1 MSSAA
6 LEPTL
11 PKPCTI
17 TRVLSR
23 DRPSFWQASS
33 QTIITP
39 RPVASRRPREPPML
53 MGFPVTH
60 VVTVCGPDLVYG
72 ADEFDQFGGV
82 AAGHALDLAHGHLV
96 RIADHAALG
105 AAEGNVDH
113 GALPG
118 HPAGKGS
125 NFIEGDVGSVAD
137 AAFGRTARDGMLHAE
152 AREDLEVAVIHLHR
166 DVDREFAVGITQ
178 NAPQALI
185 KVELLGRQVKTRPLG
200 LPGVAFLIHVR
211 GRCDRRHR
219 SGLRNDCRSGA
230 AGSGRVPGR
239 GGQTFRVYE
248 GRWRGSKLKG
258 R

>member
-60 VVTVCGPDLVYG
+60 V
-72 ADEFDQFGGV
+72 
-82 AAGHALDLAHGHLV
+82 
-96 RIADHAALG
+96 
-105 AAEGNVDH
+105 
-113 GALPG
+113 ALPVY
-118 HPAGKGS
+118 PAGKGS

-239 GGQTFRVYE
+239 SGQTFRVYE